1 MNEEKIN
8 KFILLQ
14 YSGFQQTS
22 EKCNI
27 CGHLIMEMVMNIILV
42 ISILSILIFVF
53 YIYDL

>member
-42 ISILSILIFVF
+42 ISILSM
-53 YIYDL
+53 YINLCLLYL